1 MNRIRS
7 TRAVTAVVAIGVA
20 FALTACSNSAATSE
34 KADKAAAAKVT
45 LPKIGTAPSGMRVD
59 LLTLQR
65 LGLPADQ
72 NLGAKLAASSA
83 NVTAYNWFGPPGLN
97 PPTEVSA
104 LQSAAAAGSKG
115 IIVGAFP
122 AELFQRP
129 IDDAV
134 AKGISVVTLDV
145 PAPASQASAH
155 FGPSKFALGV
165 ALADDWAKQLG
176 KGKKGYVQPG
186 VCVPGLPVLD
196 AVVNGFRSEMAKLE
210 PGVTTRAA
218 LNVTGDPTSNFT
230 SWQRVT
236 TQDSDA
242 LGFFGVCDQDAPNL
256 VKVKEASGGKYLI
269 GTTSGDTAAT
279 VAEVKNGTLN
289 TVVSQDGFVQGY
301 TSMYFLLQNL
311 INKKPIPKG
320 WFNTGLQVITKANAT
335 QALARLKSTDPK
347 VSYAYYQSVITKL
360 LAENPTESP
369 SDALTSPDAGPTPSN

>member
-1 MNRIRS
+1 MNTTRIR
-7 TRAVTAVVAIGVA
+7 RAAVAVLAAGA
-20 FALTACSNSAATSE
+20 LTALTACSGQGSTTAQ
-34 KADKAAAAKVT
+34 KAASDVK
-45 LPKIGTAPSGMRVD
+45 LPTIGTAPASMRVD

-72 NLGAKLAASSA
+72 NLGAKLAATSA
-83 NVTAYNWFGPPGLN
+83 SVKAYNWFGPPGLN

-104 LQSAAAAGSKG
+104 LQNASAAGSKG

-134 AKGISVVTLDV
+134 QKGITVETLDV

-165 ALADDWAKQLG
+165 ALADDWAKVLG

-196 AVVNGFRSEMAKLE
+196 AVVSGFKSEMTKLE
-210 PGVTTRAA
+210 PGVTTKAA

-236 TQDSDA
+236 TQESDA

-256 VKVKEASGGKYLI
+256 VKVKQASGGKYLI

-279 VAEVKNGTLN
+279 VAQVKSGTLN

-301 TSMYFLLQNL
+301 TSMYFLLQHL

-320 WFNTGLQVITKANAT
+320 WFNTGLQVITKANSAK
-335 QALARLKSTDPK
+335 ALARLKSTDPK
-347 VSYAYYQSVITKL
+347 VSYAYYESVITKL
-360 LAENPTESP
+360 LAEKPTASP
-369 SDALTSPDAGPTPSN
+369 SGALTSPDAGPTPAG